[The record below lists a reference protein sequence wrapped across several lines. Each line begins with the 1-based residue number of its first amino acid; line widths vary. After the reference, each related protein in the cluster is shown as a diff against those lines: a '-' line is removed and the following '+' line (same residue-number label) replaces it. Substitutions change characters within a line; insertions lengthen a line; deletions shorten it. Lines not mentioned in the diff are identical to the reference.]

1 MESGISILG
10 IGEYEQIEIIMI
22 LVSIFEKK
30 IRVVLLV

>member
-1 MESGISILG
+1 MESGISIFG
-10 IGEYEQIEIIMI
+10 IGEYKQIEIIMI

>member
-1 MESGISILG
+1 MESGIRILG
-10 IGEYEQIEIIMI
+10 IGDIEQIEIIMI